1 MGYELMI
8 MAFFVGT
15 LIGMPIGSL
24 INDQFRKPKR
34 DSRGR
39 FVK

>member
-1 MGYELMI
+1 MI
-8 MAFFVGT
+8 LTTMFFLIFVGI
-15 LIGMPIGSL
+15 LIGMAVEYSL
-24 INDQFRKPKR
+24 NQPRKPKR